1 MSGKSEKYKLPK
13 RIKGNYSQE
22 AKLLARWY
30 YDDDLTEKEVNKLWD
45 KMDEKL
51 STKTEEEIKG
61 YISEARSLYYGSL
74 FNSDYF
80 KNWHPGLIWG
90 LPAPEGF
97 KPGDEY

>member
-1 MSGKSEKYKLPK
+1 MSGKSEKFKLPK
-13 RIKGNYSQE
+13 RITGDYSEE

-45 KMDEKL
+45 KLDEKL
-51 STKTEEEIKG
+51 SFKSEDEIKDH
-61 YISEARSLYYGSL
+61 IAEARSLYYNSL
-74 FNSDYF
+74 FSSDYF
-80 KNWHPGLIWG
+80 KNWHPGKIWG